1 MEDWKTL
8 HEKVMVSYLLLLN
21 KRTDQFI
28 LKGGTALARCYG
40 LDRFS
45 EDIDLDGTKQD
56 IKEITKRFCDRFGF
70 TLRVAKDTP
79 TVKRCLVDYGNTNK
93 PLKIEVSYNVR
104 DKIRDLYDLTFIC
117 NNHFEKL
124 SHGTKNSI
132 RDVLSY
138 KGLEQFD
145 YLVATQSDPLIDK
158 DKLAEGFLKMHDRLG
173 LLTDRA
179 VYRQTELQR

>member
-56 IKEITKRFCDRFGF
+56 IKEITKRFCDRFHYCP
-70 TLRVAKDTP
+70 K
-79 TVKRCLVDYGNTNK
+79 
-93 PLKIEVSYNVR
+93 
-104 DKIRDLYDLTFIC
+104 
-117 NNHFEKL
+117 
-124 SHGTKNSI
+124 
-132 RDVLSY
+132 
-138 KGLEQFD
+138 
-145 YLVATQSDPLIDK
+145 
-158 DKLAEGFLKMHDRLG
+158 
-173 LLTDRA
+173 
-179 VYRQTELQR
+179 